1 MSSNNAT
8 GRVAAALARQNE
20 KPAEEIVAGAP
31 LDFGPSTD
39 LSTEENVASAS
50 APGAEPIFVQ
60 PRPIIPE
67 RVVNERPAAADPLS
81 ELIRHDLDHE
91 APAEPVKR
99 DTPLGVYM
107 TTGDKQ
113 FTLFL
118 QVQRPGNRE
127 PTVEML
133 EFVNC
138 TCYIYDPIIQ
148 EALDKQLSAA
158 GSMAVRARIAKCT
171 QTQADH
177 LLHLSRQMQQVA
189 VNPGTMTTP
198 FRRAQEFVVRDRL
211 LGALGDVMNGS
222 SANRGG

>member
-1 MSSNNAT
+1 MSNTNAT
-8 GRVAAALARQNE
+8 GRVAAALARQAE
-20 KPAEEIVAGAP
+20 KPAEIIEGAP
-31 LDFGPSTD
+31 RDFSAGTD
-39 LSTEENVASAS
+39 TSTEENVASAS
-50 APGAEPIFVQ
+50 APAAEPFFVQ

-67 RVVNERPAAADPLS
+67 REANARPAAADPLN
-81 ELIRHDLDHE
+81 ELIRDDLERDDH
-91 APAEPVKR
+91 APKVDR
-99 DTPLGVYM
+99 GTPLGVYM

-118 QVQRPGNRE
+118 QVQRPENRE

-138 TCYIYDPIIQ
+138 TCYVYDPVIQ

-171 QTQADH
+171 KTQADH